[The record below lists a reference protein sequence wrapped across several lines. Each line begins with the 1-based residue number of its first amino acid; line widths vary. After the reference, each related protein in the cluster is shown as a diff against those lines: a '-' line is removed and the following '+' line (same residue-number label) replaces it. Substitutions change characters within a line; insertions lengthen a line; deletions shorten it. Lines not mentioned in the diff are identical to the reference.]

1 MTTKRNSKRSL
12 STVAN
17 LYGQLTE
24 NNNDYKMKQICHK
37 HEECAYTLQ
46 VSLGNC

>member
-1 MTTKRNSKRSL
+1 MTTKGNSKRSL
-12 STVAN
+12 STVATYIAN
-17 LYGQLTE
+17 KQKAIMT
-24 NNNDYKMKQICHK
+24 KMKQICHK